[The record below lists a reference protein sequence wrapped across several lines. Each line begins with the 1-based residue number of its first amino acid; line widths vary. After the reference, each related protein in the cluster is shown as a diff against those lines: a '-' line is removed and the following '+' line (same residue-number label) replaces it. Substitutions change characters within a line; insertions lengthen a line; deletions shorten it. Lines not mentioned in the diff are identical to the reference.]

1 MKLKLK
7 KQWTNGE
14 TALQRFNTAFLRYTD
29 KLNEL
34 KIILNN
40 RFQVLQ
46 DLFKEVLT
54 TMDDN
59 WKGIKETL
67 TSTCQGVL
75 DLNKHHHKAWIS
87 IESLDKI
94 QKRKNQKSAINNIQP
109 NKNRGSQG
117 AS

>member
-14 TALQRFNTAFLRYTD
+14 TVLQRFNTAFLRYTG

-34 KIILNN
+34 KIILIN

-46 DLFKEVLT
+46 DLFKEELT

-59 WKGIKETL
+59 WKDIKEAL
-67 TSTCQGVL
+67 TSTCQEVL
-75 DLNKHHHKAWIS
+75 DLKKHHHKPWIS

-94 QKRKNQKSAINNIQP
+94 QERKNKKTAINNSQP
-109 NKNRGSQG
+109 NKNRGSQCT
-117 AS
+117 S